1 MIARLTAE
9 QRGYLYGIVGVTMF
23 GLTLPATRLAV
34 LELDP
39 LFVACGRAVLAGLC
53 AFALVAA
60 TRAPW
65 PPRHLMVPLFRYGAC
80 VIFGFPILMTVAM
93 RFSPATHGGVI
104 LSILPLATAMA
115 GVLVAGERPSRG
127 FWACGIAG
135 SLAVSGYVV
144 LKAGTGGGAL
154 ADGDHWADL
163 LLVGAVLA
171 ASWGYAEGAVVTR
184 TLGGWQAISWALILA
199 LPVMSLITLAVL
211 LTGGLTGT
219 AGVGMR
225 ASWPA
230 WAGFLYVGI
239 GSMYLGFFAWNRGLN
254 LGGIAKVG
262 QTQLLQTFVTLA
274 GAALLLGETV
284 GLMELAFA
292 TLVVALV
299 ALGSRMR
306 VKR

>member
-1 MIARLTAE
+1 MISKFSDD
-9 QRGYLYGIVGVTMF
+9 QRGYLYGIVGVIMF

-53 AFALVAA
+53 ALTVVAA

-65 PPRHLMVPLFRYGAC
+65 PPRAMMVPLARYGAC
-80 VIFGFPILMTVAM
+80 VIFGFPLLMTVAM
-93 RFSPATHGGVI
+93 RYSPAAHGGVI

-115 GVLVAGERPSRG
+115 GVMVAGERPSRG

-135 SLAVSGYVV
+135 SLAVLGYVV
-144 LKAGTGGGAL
+144 LKAGKEGGAL
-154 ADGDHWADL
+154 ADGFHWADL
-163 LLVGAVLA
+163 LLVGAVIA

-184 TLGGWQAISWALILA
+184 TLGGWQAISWALVLA
-199 LPVMSLITLAVL
+199 LPMMCALTLAVL

-219 AGVGMR
+219 AGFGMH

-230 WAGFLYVGI
+230 WTGFLYVGI

-306 VKR
+306 VTR